1 MSQTKS
7 SILRLLF
14 TIVFLPICAACQPTQ
29 ASDHTLM
36 YGLTLSPSGIDPHIN
51 ASAELGIPLR
61 SVYDTL
67 VYLDPQ
73 TGEFVPGLATSWEIS
88 SDGMAYT
95 FELRS
100 GVSFHDGTDFD
111 AAAVQA
117 NIEYVLNPDH
127 HSQKAAAL
135 LGPIDNVEVIDDD
148 TVTIYLQEPFAPL
161 LDSLSQ
167 VYLGMASPQ
176 ALERWGPSNYQFH
189 QVGTGPFRFI
199 EYVPDD
205 HILLERNDDYDWS
218 PDIYRSSLA
227 AYSQVEFR
235 FFEDTA
241 TRAIA
246 LESGNVDLVGEI
258 PPIDAA
264 RLSQEAEFTLHPVPI
279 PGQPLQ
285 YLFNTSNQPTDDVRV
300 RTALIHAVDRQMIV
314 RTVFGETS
322 PVARGPLSQEMF
334 SDLLASDIP
343 DYDIESAFQSLQDA
357 GWNSDDSGIL
367 RNPSGK
373 TLELKI
379 VAPSWGS
386 NPAVAQL
393 LKVAW
398 ENLGAVVTLEIAPG
412 FGPLKEIQSSGDY
425 HVIGINFFGTDP
437 DLLRPMFS
445 SEGLY
450 NWSGYANNEL
460 DRLLRDAAQATLDA
474 QLRQSL
480 YREAITHIDSQ
491 SIVLP
496 IRDYVNLV
504 VTNSALS
511 ELRYTASGWFPILI
525 DIKPG
530 S

>member
-1 MSQTKS
+1 MRQKRAA
-7 SILRLLF
+7 ILRLF
-14 TIVFLPICAACQPTQ
+14 IFFVFLPLCAACRLEQNSG
-29 ASDHTLM
+29 ATLI

-61 SVYDTL
+61 SVYDSL

-73 TGEFVPGLATSWEIS
+73 TGEFIPGLAKSWEIS
-88 SDGMAYT
+88 SDGKTYT
-95 FELRS
+95 FKLKS
-100 GVSFHDGTDFD
+100 GVTFHDGTPFD
-111 AAAVQA
+111 AAAVRA

-135 LGPIDNVEVIDDD
+135 LGPIDRVEVVDDD
-148 TVTIYLQEPFAPL
+148 TVTFYMLEPFAPL

-176 ALERWGPSNYQFH
+176 ALERWGASDYQFH
-189 QVGTGPFRFI
+189 QVGTGPFRFL

-205 HILLERNDDYDWS
+205 HILLQRNDDYEWG
-218 PDIYRSSLA
+218 PEIYRNSLA
-227 AYSQVEFR
+227 AYSEVEFR

-246 LESGNVDLVGEI
+246 LESGNVDVLGEI
-258 PPIDAA
+258 PPLDAA
-264 RLSQEAEFTLHPVPI
+264 RLSQQDEFLLHPVPI

-285 YLFNTSNQPTDDVRV
+285 YLFNTTKKPTDDARV
-300 RTALIHAVDRQMIV
+300 RTALIHAVDREMIV
-314 RTVFGETS
+314 QTVFGTKS

-334 SDLLASDIP
+334 GDILTSDVPGYDLDRASQLLQA
-343 DYDIESAFQSLQDA
+343 A
-357 GWNSDDSGIL
+357 GWNPDDSGDL
-367 RNPSGK
+367 RNSDGDIFK
-373 TLELKI
+373 LII
-379 VAPSWGS
+379 VAPIWGS
-386 NPAVAQL
+386 NPDVAQL

-398 ENLGAVVTLEIAPG
+398 ENLGASVTLEIAPG
-412 FGPLKEIQSSGDY
+412 FGPLREIQSNDDY

-445 SEGLY
+445 SDGLY
-450 NWSGYANNEL
+450 NWSGYANSEL
-460 DRLLRDAAQATLDA
+460 DRLLHDAAQTTLNSE
-474 QLRQSL
+474 LRQSL

-491 SIVLP
+491 AIVLP

-504 VTNSALS
+504 VTDSALS
-511 ELRYTASGWFPILI
+511 ELGYTASGWFPILI